1 MIVADNANPTPDAP
15 SGVTGI
21 ERLRAAFEAR
31 EGVKLMTHTV
41 VGYPDMAMS
50 RRILAAMAA
59 SGADFIEAQLPFSDP
74 IADGPSI
81 VEANH
86 VALRAGSRTGACLE
100 LLARLREESPVPIL
114 VMSYL
119 NPLLAQGIDTIVH
132 RIADA
137 GIDGLI
143 VPDWPDDEPELALG
157 EKCAAAGLA
166 LVPLIAPST
175 DLERAARLAAASSS
189 PFVYAVTRLGVTGR
203 RTQLDES
210 ALQRLSGLRSRTGR
224 YVAAGFGIRER
235 SQVEA
240 LAGFA
245 DCAIVGSALIDA
257 ARAAHHGVS
266 GGSAAFGGGAPGSPP
281 IAASPAATPSD
292 PAEAVARLVRSLAGR
307 E

>member
-1 MIVADNANPTPDAP
+1 MK
-15 SGVTGI
+15 GI
-21 ERLRAAFEAR
+21 DRLREAFAR
-31 EGVKLMTHTV
+31 DATIKLMTHAV
-41 VGYPDMAMS
+41 VGYPDIATS
-50 RRILAAMAA
+50 ARILRAMAD

-86 VALRAGSRTGACLE
+86 VALRAGSRTLACLE
-100 LLARLREESPVPIL
+100 TLARLRSETDIPIL

-119 NPLLAQGIDTIVH
+119 NPLLAHGIEAIVG

-137 GIDGLI
+137 GLDGLI

-175 DLERAARLAAASSS
+175 SLDRAEALARASSS

-203 RTQLDES
+203 RTQLETS
-210 ALQRLSGLRSRTGR
+210 ALERLSKLRDKTGD

-235 SQVEA
+235 AQVEL
-240 LAGFA
+240 LAGYA
-245 DCAIVGSALIDA
+245 DCAIVGSALVDA
-257 ARAAHHGVS
+257 ARAAHHASLHPALHAGASAASGLATGVS
-266 GGSAAFGGGAPGSPP
+266 AAG
-281 IAASPAATPSD
+281 SPAASGSEGID
-292 PAEAVARLVRSLAGR
+292 PAEAVAALVRSLAGR
-307 E
+307 A